1 MNFFHLSIA
10 EEFRNFLTSRWRSV
24 SMLRLPRETNNT
36 VQQLATQFI
45 FSFEVF
51 PQKEIYKE

>member
-1 MNFFHLSIA
+1 
-10 EEFRNFLTSRWRSV
+10 
-24 SMLRLPRETNNT
+24 MLRLPRETNNT

-51 PQKEIYKE
+51 PQKEIYIKNEDI